1 MDRVLVDIL
10 GEDCHREIKLFAAEE
25 IDEEAFW
32 SLDKETLVEIGKIF
46 FSFFSIFVFLKFMKI
61 NNQTMFPNHG

>member
-32 SLDKETLVEIGKIF
+32 SLDKETLVEIGK
-46 FSFFSIFVFLKFMKI
+46 FSLAFSVFLCF
-61 NNQTMFPNHG
+61 